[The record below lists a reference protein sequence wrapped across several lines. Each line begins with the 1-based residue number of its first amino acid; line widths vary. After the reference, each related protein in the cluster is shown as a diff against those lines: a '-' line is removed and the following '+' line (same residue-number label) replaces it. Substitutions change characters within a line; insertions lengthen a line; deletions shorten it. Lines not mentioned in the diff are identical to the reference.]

1 MRLRAAFPL
10 CASAIAVASAAGVG
24 ACVDL
29 TPVLFNADA
38 GPSLADASPDVAT
51 NPDAAEDGDANAN
64 APGPCLRCLNTPDD
78 AAAPGCAGEIA
89 VCVANAECAIVYAC
103 AVANHCFEQAR
114 FQDIV
119 SCGLPCIEAAM
130 ITAQTDPAIA
140 DIYAIAVCAQASCN
154 GPCQIGDAAI
164 PRG

>member
-1 MRLRAAFPL
+1 MRRRAAFQV
-10 CASAIAVASAAGVG
+10 CACAIAVAGAAAGG

-38 GPSLADASPDVAT
+38 GPSPADALADVTT
-51 NPDAAEDGDANAN
+51 NPDAAGDGGADAAE
-64 APGPCLRCLNTPDD
+64 PCLRCLGTPDD
-78 AAAPGCAGEIA
+78 AAPPGCAGEIA
-89 VCVANAECAIVYAC
+89 TCVANTKCVVVYAC

-130 ITAQTDPAIA
+130 ISSQSDPAIA

-154 GPCQIGDAAI
+154 GPCHIGDAAI
-164 PRG
+164 PSM